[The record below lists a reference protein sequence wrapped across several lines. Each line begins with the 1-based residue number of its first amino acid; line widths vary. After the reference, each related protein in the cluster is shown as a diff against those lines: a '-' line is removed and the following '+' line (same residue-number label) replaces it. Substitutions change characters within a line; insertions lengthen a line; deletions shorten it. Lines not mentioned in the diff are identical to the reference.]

1 MTQHFLNRIESYYE
15 SILSCD
21 LLLKLNYK
29 NIMEIPKLRKII
41 VSSQKVP
48 FQHVKNA
55 SLALELLCSQ
65 KVSSILQEATELNF
79 KYKRKDQK
87 IRNFRSTDSQTNL
100 TFISCHLYNQQ
111 MYNFLEKLITVLTVS
126 SEYKVLFQEQNIQLF
141 LTNREIR
148 QFPEIQNHFDFF
160 DLLQNI
166 EVTLVTSAKSEKHT
180 FLLWQGLQ
188 QKEI

>member
-1 MTQHFLNRIESYYE
+1 
-15 SILSCD
+15 
-21 LLLKLNYK
+21 
-29 NIMEIPKLRKII
+29 MEIPKLRKII

>member
-166 EVTLVTSAKSEKHT
+166 EVTLVTSAKSEKDT